1 MLVGGGVLPYSPSPR
16 VPRKP
21 RAEFEPG
28 LFHVYARGNDRRLIY
43 RDDHD
48 RRTYLQIL
56 RGTVRHFRWR
66 FLAYCLMDNHVHL
79 LIETREPN
87 LGAGMRRLHGSYAQ
101 CFNSR
106 HGSCGHLFQERYGSV
121 RIKTDEQL
129 WTVAVYI
136 AMNPVRAGLCRRPTD
151 WPWSSHSMT
160 VRDIA
165 PEWID
170 ISHLLAY
177 FAAAGVD
184 GRRRYAELFLKGQ
197 SL

>member
-1 MLVGGGVLPYSPSPR
+1 MLRPASFC

-21 RAEFEPG
+21 RAEVEAG
-28 LFHVYARGNDRRLIY
+28 LFHVFARGNNKRLIY
-43 RDDHD
+43 RDDYD
-48 RRTYLQIL
+48 RGTYLRIL

-79 LIETREPN
+79 LIETREAN
-87 LGAGMRRLHGSYAQ
+87 LGVGMRRLHGSYAQ
-101 CFNSR
+101 RFNSR
-106 HGSCGHLFQERYGSV
+106 HGTSGHLFQGRYGSV

-136 AMNPVRAGLCRRPTD
+136 AMNPVEAGLCRHPDD
-151 WPWSSHSMT
+151 WPWSSHSMILSDT
-160 VRDIA
+160 A
-165 PEWID
+165 PDWID
-170 ISHLLAY
+170 VPHLLDC
-177 FAAAGVD
+177 FAAAGGD